1 MAQLVNLSQDGS
13 PLRLVCS
20 AESGSLHPSLINK
33 PLPPVPASQP
43 PKSPILHE
51 LQPDL
56 TRNELT
62 PQFPLPPPPP
72 PSTTLLDPGLVDCHR
87 DPRSHKHHKH
97 HKHRHR
103 HKAKDVAAQTTDTL
117 LDGHSMDSGRHT
129 GTGGS
134 STDAL
139 LECSVHM
146 SPPAQPRMHPPPPP
160 PRGPSS
166 LLSSRL
172 GVDRESGDT
181 SHISPKSSSNLRNH
195 MPSMSVLLE
204 STHSSGL
211 KTKSPIRSLS
221 DSVPSC
227 GDLESPL
234 NQPIN
239 VSLQSIPG
247 EAIEGFFPI
256 GPVSELS
263 RPQSQHSY
271 DMADHRSCGIP
282 QGDISQPTTN
292 DSEIAAVYADQTSV
306 FTTAFTSSVVTSV
319 VTTTMSSSTTGCSTA
334 TSGSAHSGSG
344 SVNSLPGV
352 RQASN
357 GTETQ
362 SYGSGGRVRGGSF
375 PSSRLPGDCR
385 LSHGSEPTVKSTH
398 SSGSDRHSRIPESC
412 LSSGHVITDES
423 TDLAHAPWYQP
434 RVPREVALELLSLQ
448 PPGSFVIRDSGS
460 HPNCYALSVRFG
472 EGSGRCA
479 LSRKSPLPAVVRHGS
494 NRESCM
500 FPSYPH
506 SLTGGISHFLIQR
519 TTRGGVRLKG
529 LDKEWPSL
537 ACLVLHLTVMPE
549 MLPCPLRL
557 PKAAANPAFSP
568 VDKDG
573 PIAGVGQPH
582 FEQSPGLACS
592 PFRPIS
598 DVTSPVGADGGLAV
612 RAALST
618 TVEDEDYQRLS
629 DFSSIM
635 ADLKMRPRAP
645 AQAGAIRKGR
655 V

>member
-1 MAQLVNLSQDGS
+1 AYTHSKPIILLISLNGIKVCRDSDEHVYMAHALRRISYATCDPDHFQFAFLAREPKAEPNVQYCHAFVTTTAEEAEELNNIVGEAFRIAYAQQQLAALNNQFRQAAAV

-20 AESGSLHPSLINK
+20 AESGSLHASLINK
-33 PLPPVPASQP
+33 PLPPVPASQL

-62 PQFPLPPPPP
+62 SQFPLPPPP
-72 PSTTLLDPGLVDCHR
+72 PSTTLLDPRFADCHR

-166 LLSSRL
+166 LTSSRSV
-172 GVDRESGDT
+172 VDRESGDT

-204 STHSSGL
+204 SAHSSEL
-211 KTKSPIRSLS
+211 KTKSPIRSLP

-227 GDLESPL
+227 DDQESRL

-239 VSLQSIPG
+239 LIMFTP
-247 EAIEGFFPI
+247 FF
-256 GPVSELS
+256 

-292 DSEIAAVYADQTSV
+292 DSEIAAVYSDQTSV
-306 FTTAFTSSVVTSV
+306 FMTAFTSSVMTSV

-352 RQASN
+352 RRASN

-385 LSHGSEPTVKSTH
+385 LSQGSEPTVKSTH
-398 SSGSDRHSRIPESC
+398 SSGSDRHSRIPEPC

-448 PPGSFVIRDSGS
+448 P
-460 HPNCYALSVRFG
+460 
-472 EGSGRCA
+472 
-479 LSRKSPLPAVVRHGS
+479 
-494 NRESCM
+494 
-500 FPSYPH
+500 
-506 SLTGGISHFLIQR
+506 
-519 TTRGGVRLKG
+519 G

-573 PIAGVGQPH
+573 PIASVGQPH

-612 RAALST
+612 HAALST

-645 AQAGAIRKGR
+645 AQAGAARKGR